1 MAIYLLVGAVGVPVF
16 AEFTGGLGIVFG
28 DTGGYLL
35 SYPLAAAVAGLAAYA
50 AAPTPRGGGRSCWR
64 FLWGAAALAVIYA
77 LGATWLSVVADLPTR
92 GGRRAGRAA
101 FRGLRPDQGRPGCAR
116 RRGRRPGHRRL
127 PDLRER
133 GARSEANMTLRS
145 WLVRRRS
152 RVMFEKVLVANR
164 GEIALRVVR
173 ACQELGVAAVAVYS
187 DADESALHVRHAD
200 EAVRIGPPPAG
211 KSYLDVEAL
220 IDAAKETGAEAVHPG
235 YGFLAENA
243 AFAAACREAGLAFVG
258 PSAEAIEKMGNK
270 SAARRLAREAEVPV
284 VPGSDDASS
293 ADEAAETA
301 GGIGYP
307 IMVKAAAGGGGR
319 GIRVAEDEDE
329 LSKAVQ
335 VARREAEAAFGDGT
349 LYLEKLL
356 VAPRHVEVQIMGD
369 HEGNVIH
376 LYERECSMQRRRQ
389 KVLEEAPSPGIS
401 PEVREKMTEA
411 AVRLAREAG
420 YANAGTVEFLV
431 EGDEFYFI
439 EMNTRIQVEHPV
451 TEMLTGVD
459 LVKEQIRIAA
469 GEPLSL
475 NRKTC
480 RWSGTRWSFASTP
493 RTPTRT
499 SCPRPARSPRSKSQ
513 AAPASGWTRRSTR
526 GTRSPRSTTRWSAS
540 SSSGPS
546 PAMRPSA
553 GPDAPSANTASKA

>member
-1 MAIYLLVGAVGVPVF
+1 M
-16 AEFTGGLGIVFG
+16 FG
-28 DTGGYLL
+28 
-35 SYPLAAAVAGLAAYA
+35 
-50 AAPTPRGGGRSCWR
+50 
-64 FLWGAAALAVIYA
+64 
-77 LGATWLSVVADLPTR
+77 
-92 GGRRAGRAA
+92 
-101 FRGLRPDQGRPGCAR
+101 
-116 RRGRRPGHRRL
+116 
-127 PDLRER
+127 
-133 GARSEANMTLRS
+133 
-145 WLVRRRS
+145 
-152 RVMFEKVLVANR
+152 KVLVANR

-200 EAVRIGPPPAG
+200 EAVRIGPPPAA
-211 KSYLDVEAL
+211 KSYLNIEAL
-220 IDAAKETGAEAVHPG
+220 IGAAKETGAEAVHPG

-243 AFAAACREAGLAFVG
+243 SFAAACREAGLAFIG

-270 SAARRLAREAEVPV
+270 SAARRLAREAGVPV
-284 VPGSDDASS
+284 VPGSDEASS

-319 GIRVAEDEDE
+319 GIRVAEDEE
-329 LSKAVQ
+329 GLRKAVQ

-349 LYLEKLL
+349 LYLERFL
-356 VAPRHVEVQIMGD
+356 ATPRHVEVQVMAD
-369 HEGNVIH
+369 HEGNAIH

-401 PEVREKMTEA
+401 PDLRGKMTEA

-431 EGDEFYFI
+431 EGEEFFFI

-459 LVKEQIRIAA
+459 LVKEQVRVAA

-475 NRKTC
+475 KQEDVPMVGHAMEFRINAEDPDQD
-480 RWSGTRWSFASTP
+480 FM
-493 RTPTRT
+493 
-499 SCPRPARSPRSKSQ
+499 
-513 AAPASGWTRRSTR
+513 
-526 GTRSPRSTTRWSAS
+526 
-540 SSSGPS
+540 PS
-546 PAMRPSA
+546 PGEVTFLDVPGGPGVRVDSA
-553 GPDAPSANTASKA
+553 VYQGYRIPPFYDSMVGKLVVWALTREEAISRASRALREYRLEGIKTTIPLHLRLLEGEAFRSGEYHTGYLEELLSKGD

>member
-1 MAIYLLVGAVGVPVF
+1 M
-16 AEFTGGLGIVFG
+16 
-28 DTGGYLL
+28 
-35 SYPLAAAVAGLAAYA
+35 
-50 AAPTPRGGGRSCWR
+50 
-64 FLWGAAALAVIYA
+64 
-77 LGATWLSVVADLPTR
+77 
-92 GGRRAGRAA
+92 
-101 FRGLRPDQGRPGCAR
+101 
-116 RRGRRPGHRRL
+116 
-127 PDLRER
+127 
-133 GARSEANMTLRS
+133 
-145 WLVRRRS
+145 VRRRS
-152 RVMFEKVLVANR
+152 GIVFEKVLVANR

-220 IDAAKETGAEAVHPG
+220 IDAAKESGAEAVHPG

-243 AFAAACREAGLAFVG
+243 AFAAACREAGLTFVG

-270 SAARRLAREAEVPV
+270 SAARRLAREAKVPV

-329 LSKAVQ
+329 LRKAVQ

-356 VAPRHVEVQIMGD
+356 VAPRHVEVQVMGD

-401 PEVREKMTEA
+401 PGVREKMAEA
-411 AVRLAREAG
+411 AVRLTREAG
-420 YANAGTVEFLV
+420 YTNAGTVEFLV
-431 EGDEFYFI
+431 EDEEFYFI

-469 GEPLSL
+469 GDPLSL
-475 NRKTC
+475 EQEDVPMVGHAMEFRINAEDPDQD
-480 RWSGTRWSFASTP
+480 FM
-493 RTPTRT
+493 
-499 SCPRPARSPRSKSQ
+499 
-513 AAPASGWTRRSTR
+513 
-526 GTRSPRSTTRWSAS
+526 
-540 SSSGPS
+540 PS
-546 PAMRPSA
+546 PGEISWLEVPGGPGVRVDSA
-553 GPDAPSANTASKA
+553 IYQGYQIPPFYDSMVGKLIVWALTREEAISRARRALREYRLEGVKTTIPLHLRLLKGEAFRSGEYHTGYLEELLNGG

>member
-1 MAIYLLVGAVGVPVF
+1 V
-16 AEFTGGLGIVFG
+16 
-28 DTGGYLL
+28 
-35 SYPLAAAVAGLAAYA
+35 
-50 AAPTPRGGGRSCWR
+50 
-64 FLWGAAALAVIYA
+64 
-77 LGATWLSVVADLPTR
+77 
-92 GGRRAGRAA
+92 
-101 FRGLRPDQGRPGCAR
+101 
-116 RRGRRPGHRRL
+116 
-127 PDLRER
+127 
-133 GARSEANMTLRS
+133 
-145 WLVRRRS
+145 
-152 RVMFEKVLVANR
+152 FEKVLVANR

-211 KSYLDVEAL
+211 KSYLNVEAL

-243 AFAAACREAGLAFVG
+243 AFAAACREAGLTFVG
-258 PSAEAIEKMGNK
+258 PSAEVIEKLGNK
-270 SAARRLAREAEVPV
+270 SAARRLAREAKVPV

-293 ADEAAETA
+293 ADEAAQTA

-329 LSKAVQ
+329 LRKAVQ
-335 VARREAEAAFGDGT
+335 VASREAEAAFGDGT

-356 VAPRHVEVQIMGD
+356 VAPRHVEVQVMGD

-401 PEVREKMTEA
+401 SGVREKMAEA

-431 EGDEFYFI
+431 EDEVFYFI

-469 GEPLSL
+469 GDPLSL
-475 NRKTC
+475 AQEDVPMVGHAMEFRINAEDPDQD
-480 RWSGTRWSFASTP
+480 FM
-493 RTPTRT
+493 
-499 SCPRPARSPRSKSQ
+499 
-513 AAPASGWTRRSTR
+513 
-526 GTRSPRSTTRWSAS
+526 
-540 SSSGPS
+540 PS
-546 PAMRPSA
+546 PGEISRLEVPGGPGVRVDSA
-553 GPDAPSANTASKA
+553 IYQGYQIPPFYDSLVGKLIVWALTREEAISRARRALREYRLEGIKTTIPLHLRLLKREAFRSGEYHTGYLEELLNGD